1 MWSFGVM
8 VWEVTTRKTP
18 WEGSSVMQILN
29 EVGNKGRRLD
39 MPDSAPPQM
48 IKVYDQCCVLD
59 PAKRGTFADVAEA
72 LQAAVDEAEAL
83 G

>member
-1 MWSFGVM
+1 MV

-29 EVGNKGRRLD
+29 EVGNEERRLD
-39 MPDSAPPQM
+39 MPESAPPQ
-48 IKVYDQCCVLD
+48 IIAVYNQCCVLD
-59 PAKRGTFADVAEA
+59 PAQRSIFADITEA

>member
-1 MWSFGVM
+1 
-8 VWEVTTRKTP
+8 
-18 WEGSSVMQILN
+18 MQILT
-29 EVGNKGRRLD
+29 EVGLKGRRLD
-39 MPDSAPPQM
+39 MPDSAPPPM